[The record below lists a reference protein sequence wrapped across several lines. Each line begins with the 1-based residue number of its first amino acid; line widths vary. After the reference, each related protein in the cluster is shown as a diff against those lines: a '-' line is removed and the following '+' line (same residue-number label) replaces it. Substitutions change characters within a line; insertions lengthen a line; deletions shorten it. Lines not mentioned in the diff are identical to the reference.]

1 MIEWSASSSFKRPP
15 PNPATCNL
23 IGAATSGEIAPS
35 LPKVSYMTMQHTVR
49 PTPAEVA
56 GDARPNAARA
66 VDPPAPPRAGLL
78 PALWRHRGALAVGAV
93 AGVMLGLLASFL
105 QPTTYRSE
113 SRIFFSS
120 QSTFN
125 PLGNDSFTS
134 DPTRYL
140 QQQVALLT
148 SEPVLTQAIEADESI
163 GGLVEVQD
171 ALTITASSEAD
182 IVTVKA
188 SADTATR
195 AAARVDAVVD
205 AYRAF
210 QLAAITG
217 QTEALTDLST
227 ATERRQIEQRA
238 ALYGDGVELVEPPAT
253 EKASALIRNTTIGGL
268 VGLLLA
274 LAWALGRSRP
284 TPDAAAERSDGEG
297 REPLERRAPV
307 RGDWDWDAAS
317 RP

>member
-1 MIEWSASSSFKRPP
+1 
-15 PNPATCNL
+15 
-23 IGAATSGEIAPS
+23 
-35 LPKVSYMTMQHTVR
+35 MTMKETIR

-56 GDARPNAARA
+56 GVARPTAAQG
-66 VDPPAPPRAGLL
+66 VDLPAPSQAGLI
-78 PALWRHRGALAVGAV
+78 PAVWRHRGALAAGAV
-93 AGVMLGLLASFL
+93 AGVLLGLLASFL
-105 QPTTYRSE
+105 QPTTYTSE

-125 PLGNDSFTS
+125 PLGNASFTA

-148 SEPVLTQAIEADESI
+148 SEPVLTQAIEADKSI
-163 GGLVEVQD
+163 GGLVEVRD

-188 SADTATR
+188 AADTATR

-210 QLAAITG
+210 QLAAITS
-217 QTEALTDLST
+217 QTKALTDLSS

-253 EKASALIRNTTIGGL
+253 EKPSALIRNTTIGGL

-274 LAWALGRSRP
+274 LAWALGRKKP
-284 TPDAAAERSDGEG
+284 TPDAGAVRPAAEAHG
-297 REPLERRAPV
+297 PLEHPTSV
-307 RGDWDWDAAS
+307 RGDWEWDWDGDS
-317 RP
+317 VDRT